1 MGILYIPLQDVWAMG
16 FALALAIGLF
26 VLLFVIP
33 FVLVWFAVRGV
44 GSAWRWLT

>member
-16 FALALAIGLF
+16 FALAVAIGLF
-26 VLLFVIP
+26 VMLFVIP